1 MPTSDNLTSVS
12 SLPQLLNALTDEV
25 VQMGGLSEQQL
36 ADAVETIERR
46 DTQLAE
52 ATILGDKR
60 IDILERQIEANA
72 VRALSSQTPSEDDL
86 RKVMAAIKI
95 STDLERI
102 GDLSKNIA
110 KRALVLCT
118 QSPLPVTKSLTRMGR
133 QSLAQVK
140 EVLDAYSV
148 LDAQVAVLVWK
159 RDQELDELYNSL
171 FRELLTYM
179 MEDQRIIGLA
189 THMMFV
195 AKNLERIGD
204 HATNIAE
211 IVYYLVNGRHIEDER
226 PKGDV
231 TSLTAVEF
239 QNDNKNS

>member
-1 MPTSDNLTSVS
+1 MTDADSVHTLRRLDVNLSELS
-12 SLPQLLNALTDEV
+12 NELA
-25 VQMGGLSEQQL
+25 QMGGLAEQQL
-36 ADAVETIERR
+36 ANAIEAIERR
-46 DTQLAE
+46 DIELAQT
-52 ATILGDKR
+52 TIGNDLQ
-60 IDILERQIEANA
+60 IDDLERQIESLA
-72 VRALSSQTPSEDDL
+72 VRTLGLKQPSERDL
-86 RKVMAAIKI
+86 RSVIAALKI

-110 KRALVLCT
+110 KRALVLCRK
-118 QSPLPVTKSLTRMGR
+118 SPLPVTKSLTRMGR
-133 QSLAQVK
+133 QSLVQVK
-140 EVLDAYSV
+140 EVLDAYSAR
-148 LDAQVAVLVWK
+148 DAQIALLVGK

-189 THMMFV
+189 THMLFV

-211 IVYYLVNGRHIEDER
+211 IVFYLVNGKHIENER

-239 QNDNKNS
+239 DGLNDD